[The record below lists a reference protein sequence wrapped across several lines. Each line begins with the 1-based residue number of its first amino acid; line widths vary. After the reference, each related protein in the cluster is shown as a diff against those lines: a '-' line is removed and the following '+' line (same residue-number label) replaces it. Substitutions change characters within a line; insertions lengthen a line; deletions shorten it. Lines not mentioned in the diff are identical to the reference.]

1 MKVARG
7 RHGSRRAAQ
16 RAAAAAFLAAP
27 PERCVPPIT
36 GFTYMAPTVE
46 EHLPERQH
54 AWRHGVALLSW
65 AERAVK
71 RVRHRRQQSRQ
82 RVSMVM
88 HSFAPVHA
96 PAQLLQM
103 ASSSAL
109 ERVFSMRRF
118 HVRCCFIPDVA
129 PGNCCGT
136 MVAARSSDDLWEH
149 LQTVHGVGRDAYMVR
164 ARALQWGV

>member
-1 MKVARG
+1 MALGALPNELLLLLFSLLRQKDVCRLSQA
-7 RHGSRRAAQ
+7 SRIWHQ
-16 RAAAAAFLAAP
+16 R
-27 PERCVPPIT
+27 
-36 GFTYMAPTVE
+36 VE

-82 RVSMVM
+82 RISMVM

-149 LQTVHGVGRDAYMVR
+149 LQFPRVVLFPRPVGKCRPTLTLRMY
-164 ARALQWGV
+164 Q

>member
-1 MKVARG
+1 MGKRAR
-7 RHGSRRAAQ
+7 
-16 RAAAAAFLAAP
+16 LP
-27 PERCVPPIT
+27 
-36 GFTYMAPTVE
+36 GFRFF
-46 EHLPERQH
+46 ERQH

-164 ARALQWGV
+164 ARALQRGV

>member
-1 MKVARG
+1 MARG
-7 RHGSRRAAQ
+7 RHGSRCAAQ

-36 GFTYMAPTVE
+36 GFTYMAPTGRRTSSRTSACMA
-46 EHLPERQH
+46 P
-54 AWRHGVALLSW
+54 WRRATLLGRTSGEACEAPPSAKPAARFNGDALLCPC
-65 AERAVK
+65 ARTCA
-71 RVRHRRQQSRQ
+71 
-82 RVSMVM
+82 
-88 HSFAPVHA
+88 AA
-96 PAQLLQM
+96 ANGQLQ
-103 ASSSAL
+103 SAL

>member
-1 MKVARG
+1 MQNATTPR
-7 RHGSRRAAQ
+7 
-16 RAAAAAFLAAP
+16 
-27 PERCVPPIT
+27 VPHT
-36 GFTYMAPTVE
+36 
-46 EHLPERQH
+46 RQH

-82 RVSMVM
+82 RISMVM

-129 PGNCCGT
+129 PGNCCGK